1 MMLTESQCTKIEKA
15 LTEEVEPRKVGAYLC
30 LYMGL
35 AVNEVTAL
43 RVSDINFETSLL
55 NVDNV
60 VISRGKGSSRVNE
73 LAHVEYSRVL
83 SIPSFVVR
91 YLKNHLNLYSDPSC
105 FIVSGDVEV
114 PGPYL
119 LQNLLFSINNKYLI
133 AGSLTAIMLRRAFIR
148 RCIELGTDLYTIS
161 YFTGIKQ
168 VGEIQKQFAGY
179 FNPHPES
186 VEMLEK
192 YTIEYVNEETPFSTT
207 GKRMNLLILGAGSQG
222 HVVKEIAEASNMFEK
237 IDFLDDNTE
246 IKEVIDICYNF
257 KKYVN
262 RYPIAIPSFGDC
274 ELRAKWIERLEGA
287 GFILPKLVHPMATV
301 SPNAYLDA
309 GVTIEAKCTI
319 GTNSKIGKGC
329 IISSG
334 AIIDPNAIIEEY
346 CHIDS
351 SATVKKNSIVRKY
364 AKVKSGVIFDAEF

>member
-1 MMLTESQCTKIEKA
+1 MLTESQCLKIEKA

-35 AVNEVTAL
+35 SVNEVTAL
-43 RVSDINFETSLL
+43 RISDIDFKSSLL
-55 NVDNV
+55 NIENV
-60 VISRGKGSSRVNE
+60 VTSSGKGLGRVNE
-73 LAHVEYSRVL
+73 LATAEYKRVL
-83 SIPSFVVR
+83 SIPAFVER
-91 YLKNHLNLYSDPSC
+91 YLKEHSSLYPNTKC
-105 FIVSGDVEV
+105 FIISGDTEV

-119 LQNLLFSINNKYLI
+119 LQNLLLSINNKYMI
-133 AGSLTAIMLRRAFIR
+133 AGNLTAIMLRRTFIR
-148 RCIELGTDLYTIS
+148 RCIESGTDLYTIS
-161 YFTGIKQ
+161 FYTGIKQ
-168 VGEIQKQFAGY
+168 VGEIQKNFVAY

-192 YTIEYVNEETPFSTT
+192 YTTENVNEKLPFSTT

-222 HVVKEIAEASNMFEK
+222 HVVKEIAEALFVFDK
-237 IDFLDDNTE
+237 VDFLDDNME
-246 IKEVIDICYNF
+246 IKEAIDVCLNY

-274 ELRAKWIERLEGA
+274 KLRATWIERLEEA
-287 GFILPKLVHPMATV
+287 GFILPTLVHPMATV
-301 SPNAYLDA
+301 SPSAFLDA
-309 GVTIEAKCTI
+309 GITIEAKCII

-334 AIIDPNAIIEEY
+334 AIIDPNVTIEEY

-351 SATVKKNSIVRKY
+351 SSTVKKNSVVKQY
-364 AKVKSGVIFDAEF
+364 AKVKSGVIFDDEL